1 MANTGTKT
9 FVKVLKILFSIF
21 LSFIFITTAFVLP
34 IYYSVAGIFTPKTV
48 STVVQNID
56 FAEMITDS
64 EEFNNAIKE
73 FGIEKE
79 SVNEIMQSNEFGS
92 FLESCTSTVI
102 DAVFNDPESL
112 DSFDPAVLKDII
124 DNHADDITNV
134 LQEKLNLSVK
144 KEDVQSTMHK
154 LLDDNSD
161 QIKENILYLVPY
173 NEKSHPAYKI
183 MSFIQTTLKMPVI
196 LLCILFEA
204 LLLGLIYLLNKLREE
219 PYYGKEIIECRCNRA
234 WNGKSSCPGGSKDW
248 GGLSVLTALLLTAV
262 FIIFKSNFI
271 TNAFISAPNILG
283 NVATT
288 MLGTV
293 TSKLLIAIIVLGL
306 IAAAA
311 ITSFILLK
319 KYTAKKAVVAIN
331 ENSIEPEAIT
341 EAEQPNQEEN
351 E

>member
-92 FLESCTSTVI
+92 FLESCTSTVM
-102 DAVFNDPESL
+102 DAVFNNPESL

-134 LQEKLNLSVK
+134 LQEKLNLSIK

-161 QIKENILYLVPY
+161 QIKENILYLAPS

-183 MSFIQTTLKMPVI
+183 MSFIQTTLKLPVI
-196 LLCILFEA
+196 LLCILFEV
-204 LLLGLIYLLNKLREE
+204 LLLGLIYLLNKNKF
-219 PYYGKEIIECRCNRA
+219 GGFIWIIVN
-234 WNGKSSCPGGSKDW
+234 
-248 GGLSVLTALLLTAV
+248 SVITALLLTAV

-283 NVATT
+283 NITTT

-293 TSKLLIAIIVLGL
+293 TAKLLIAIIVLGL

-311 ITSFILLK
+311 ITAFILLK
-319 KYTAKKAVVAIN
+319 KHAAKKAVVAIN

-341 EAEQPNQEEN
+341 EAEQPNPEEN

>member
-1 MANTGTKT
+1 MANAGTKT

-56 FAEMITDS
+56 FAEMINDS
-64 EEFNNAIKE
+64 EKFNNAIKE

-79 SVNEIMQSNEFGS
+79 SVNEIMQSNEFGA
-92 FLESCTSTVI
+92 FLESCTSTI
-102 DAVFNDPESL
+102 MDAVFNNPESL

-124 DNHADDITNV
+124 DNHAADITNV
-134 LQEKLNLSVK
+134 LQEKLNLSIK

-154 LLDDNSD
+154 FLEENSD
-161 QIKENILYLVPY
+161 QIKENILYLAPS

-183 MSFIQTTLKMPVI
+183 MSFIQTTLKLPVI
-196 LLCILFEA
+196 LLAILFEV
-204 LLLGLIYLLNKLREE
+204 LLLGLIYLLNKNKF
-219 PYYGKEIIECRCNRA
+219 GGFIWIIVN
-234 WNGKSSCPGGSKDW
+234 
-248 GGLSVLTALLLTAV
+248 SVITALLLTAV

-283 NVATT
+283 NITTT

-293 TSKLLIAIIVLGL
+293 TAKLLIAMIVLGL
-306 IAAAA
+306 ITAAA
-311 ITSFILLK
+311 ITAFILLK
-319 KYTAKKAVVAIN
+319 KHAAKKAVVAIN

>member
-1 MANTGTKT
+1 MANTGAKT

-56 FAEMITDS
+56 FAETITDS

-79 SVNEIMQSNEFGS
+79 SVNEIMQSNEFGA
-92 FLESCTSTVI
+92 FLESCTSTVM
-102 DAVFNDPESL
+102 DAVFNNPESL
-112 DSFDPAVLKDII
+112 NSFDPAVLKDII
-124 DNHADDITNV
+124 DNHAADITNV
-134 LQEKLNLSVK
+134 LQEKLNLSIK

-154 LLDDNSD
+154 LLENNSD
-161 QIKENILYLVPY
+161 QIKESIASLAPDVEGPN
-173 NEKSHPAYKI
+173 HAYKI
-183 MSFIQTTLKMPVI
+183 LSFIQTTLKLPVI

-204 LLLGLIYLLNKLREE
+204 LLLGLIYLLNKNKF
-219 PYYGKEIIECRCNRA
+219 GGFIWIIVN
-234 WNGKSSCPGGSKDW
+234 
-248 GGLSVLTALLLTAV
+248 SVITALLLTAV

-283 NVATT
+283 NITT
-288 MLGTV
+288 IMLGTV
-293 TSKLLIAIIVLGL
+293 TAKLLIAIIVLGL
-306 IAAAA
+306 IATAA
-311 ITSFILLK
+311 ITAFILLK
-319 KYTAKKAVVAIN
+319 KHAAKKAVVAIN

-341 EAEQPNQEEN
+341 EAEQPNPEEN

>member
-1 MANTGTKT
+1 MANAGTKT

-56 FAEMITDS
+56 FAEMINDS
-64 EEFNNAIKE
+64 EKFNNAIKE

-79 SVNEIMQSNEFGS
+79 SVNEIMQSNEFGA
-92 FLESCTSTVI
+92 FLESCTSTVM
-102 DAVFNDPESL
+102 DAVFNNPESL
-112 DSFDPAVLKDII
+112 NSFDPAVLKDII
-124 DNHADDITNV
+124 DNHAADITNV
-134 LQEKLNLSVK
+134 LQEKLNLSIK

-154 LLDDNSD
+154 LLENNSD
-161 QIKENILYLVPY
+161 QIKESIASLAPDVEGPN
-173 NEKSHPAYKI
+173 HAYKI
-183 MSFIQTTLKMPVI
+183 LSFIQTTLKLPVI

-204 LLLGLIYLLNKLREE
+204 LLLGLIYLLNKNKF
-219 PYYGKEIIECRCNRA
+219 GGFIWIIV
-234 WNGKSSCPGGSKDW
+234 D
-248 GGLSVLTALLLTAV
+248 SVITALLLTAV

-293 TSKLLIAIIVLGL
+293 TAKLLIAIIVLGL

-311 ITSFILLK
+311 ITAFILLK
-319 KYTAKKAVVAIN
+319 KHAAKKAVVAIN

-341 EAEQPNQEEN
+341 EAEQPNPEEN

>member
-1 MANTGTKT
+1 MANAGTKT

-56 FAEMITDS
+56 FAEMINDS
-64 EEFNNAIKE
+64 EKFNNAIKE

-79 SVNEIMQSNEFGS
+79 LVNEIMQSNEFGA
-92 FLESCTSTVI
+92 FLESCTSTVM
-102 DAVFNDPESL
+102 DAVFNNPESL
-112 DSFDPAVLKDII
+112 NSFDPAVLKDII
-124 DNHADDITNV
+124 DNHAADITNV
-134 LQEKLNLSVK
+134 LQEKLNLSIK

-154 LLDDNSD
+154 LLENNSD
-161 QIKENILYLVPY
+161 QIKESIASLAPDVEGPN
-173 NEKSHPAYKI
+173 HAYKI
-183 MSFIQTTLKMPVI
+183 LSFIQTTLKLPVI

-204 LLLGLIYLLNKLREE
+204 LLLGLIYLLNKNKF
-219 PYYGKEIIECRCNRA
+219 GGFIWIIVN
-234 WNGKSSCPGGSKDW
+234 
-248 GGLSVLTALLLTAV
+248 SVITALLLTAV

-283 NVATT
+283 NITT
-288 MLGTV
+288 IMLGTV
-293 TSKLLIAIIVLGL
+293 TAKLLIAIIVLGL
-306 IAAAA
+306 IATAA
-311 ITSFILLK
+311 ITAFILLK
-319 KYTAKKAVVAIN
+319 KHAAKKAVVAIN

-341 EAEQPNQEEN
+341 EAEQPNPEEN

>member
-56 FAEMITDS
+56 FAEMINDS
-64 EEFNNAIKE
+64 EKFNNAIKE

-79 SVNEIMQSNEFGS
+79 SVNEIMQSNEFGA
-92 FLESCTSTVI
+92 FLESCTSTVM
-102 DAVFNDPESL
+102 DAVFNNPESL
-112 DSFDPAVLKDII
+112 NSFDPAVLKDII
-124 DNHADDITNV
+124 DNHAADITNV
-134 LQEKLNLSVK
+134 LQEKLNLSIK

-154 LLDDNSD
+154 LLENNSD
-161 QIKENILYLVPY
+161 QIKESIASLAPDVEGPN
-173 NEKSHPAYKI
+173 HAYKI
-183 MSFIQTTLKMPVI
+183 LSFIQTTLKLPVI
-196 LLCILFEA
+196 LLTILFEA
-204 LLLGLIYLLNKLREE
+204 LLLGLIYLLNKNKF
-219 PYYGKEIIECRCNRA
+219 GGFIWIIVN
-234 WNGKSSCPGGSKDW
+234 
-248 GGLSVLTALLLTAV
+248 SVITALLLTAV

-283 NVATT
+283 NITT
-288 MLGTV
+288 IMLGTV
-293 TSKLLIAIIVLGL
+293 TAKLLIAIIVLGL
-306 IAAAA
+306 IATAA
-311 ITSFILLK
+311 ITAFILLK
-319 KYTAKKAVVAIN
+319 KHAAKKAVVAIN

-341 EAEQPNQEEN
+341 EAEQPNPEEN

>member
-56 FAEMITDS
+56 FAEMINDS
-64 EEFNNAIKE
+64 EKFNNAIKE

-79 SVNEIMQSNEFGS
+79 SVNEIMQSNEFGA
-92 FLESCTSTVI
+92 FLESCTSTVM
-102 DAVFNDPESL
+102 DAVFNNPESL
-112 DSFDPAVLKDII
+112 NSFDPAVLKDII
-124 DNHADDITNV
+124 DNHAADITNV
-134 LQEKLNLSVK
+134 LQEKLNLSIK

-154 LLDDNSD
+154 LLENNSD
-161 QIKENILYLVPY
+161 QIKESIASLAPDVEGPN
-173 NEKSHPAYKI
+173 HAYKI
-183 MSFIQTTLKMPVI
+183 LSFIQTTLKLPVI

-204 LLLGLIYLLNKLREE
+204 LLLGLIYLLNKNKF
-219 PYYGKEIIECRCNRA
+219 GGFIWIIVN
-234 WNGKSSCPGGSKDW
+234 
-248 GGLSVLTALLLTAV
+248 SVITALLLTAV

-283 NVATT
+283 NITT
-288 MLGTV
+288 IMLGTV
-293 TSKLLIAIIVLGL
+293 TAKLLIAIIVLGL
-306 IAAAA
+306 IATAA
-311 ITSFILLK
+311 ITAFILLK
-319 KYTAKKAVVAIN
+319 KHAAKKAVVAIN
-331 ENSIEPEAIT
+331 ENSIEPEAFT
-341 EAEQPNQEEN
+341 EAEQPNPEEN

>member
-56 FAEMITDS
+56 FAEMINDS
-64 EEFNNAIKE
+64 EKFNNAIKE

-79 SVNEIMQSNEFGS
+79 SVNEIMQSNEFGA
-92 FLESCTSTVI
+92 FLESCTSTVM
-102 DAVFNDPESL
+102 DAVFNNPESL
-112 DSFDPAVLKDII
+112 NSFDPAVLKDII
-124 DNHADDITNV
+124 DNHAADITNV

-161 QIKENILYLVPY
+161 QIKENILYLAPY

-183 MSFIQTTLKMPVI
+183 MSFIQTTLKLPVI
-196 LLCILFEA
+196 LLTILFEA
-204 LLLGLIYLLNKLREE
+204 LLLGLIYLLNKNKF
-219 PYYGKEIIECRCNRA
+219 GGFIWIIVN
-234 WNGKSSCPGGSKDW
+234 
-248 GGLSVLTALLLTAV
+248 SVITALLLTAV

-283 NVATT
+283 NITTT

-293 TSKLLIAIIVLGL
+293 TAKLLIAIIVVGL
-306 IAAAA
+306 IATAA
-311 ITSFILLK
+311 ITAFILLK
-319 KYTAKKAVVAIN
+319 KHAAKKAVVAIN

-341 EAEQPNQEEN
+341 EAEQPNPEEN

>member
-56 FAEMITDS
+56 LAEMINDS
-64 EEFNNAIKE
+64 EKFNNAIKE

-92 FLESCTSTVI
+92 FLESCTSTVM

-124 DNHADDITNV
+124 DNHAADITSV

-161 QIKENILYLVPY
+161 QIKESIASLAPDVEGPN
-173 NEKSHPAYKI
+173 PAYKI
-183 MSFIQTTLKMPVI
+183 LSFIQKTLKWPVI

-204 LLLGLIYLLNKLREE
+204 LLLGLIYLLNKNKF
-219 PYYGKEIIECRCNRA
+219 GGFIWIIVN
-234 WNGKSSCPGGSKDW
+234 
-248 GGLSVLTALLLTAV
+248 SVITALLLTAV

-283 NVATT
+283 NITTT

-293 TSKLLIAIIVLGL
+293 TAKLLIAIIVLGL

-311 ITSFILLK
+311 ITAFILLK
-319 KYTAKKAVVAIN
+319 KHAAKKAVVAIN
-331 ENSIEPEAIT
+331 ENSLEPEAIT

>member
-56 FAEMITDS
+56 FAEMINDS
-64 EEFNNAIKE
+64 EKFNNAIKE

-79 SVNEIMQSNEFGS
+79 SVNEIMQSNEFGA
-92 FLESCTSTVI
+92 FLESCTSTVM
-102 DAVFNDPESL
+102 DAVFNNPESL

-154 LLDDNSD
+154 LLEDNSD
-161 QIKENILYLVPY
+161 QIKENILYLAPY

-204 LLLGLIYLLNKLREE
+204 LLLGLIYLLNKNKF
-219 PYYGKEIIECRCNRA
+219 GGFIWIIVN
-234 WNGKSSCPGGSKDW
+234 
-248 GGLSVLTALLLTAV
+248 SVITALLLTAV

-283 NVATT
+283 NITTT

-293 TSKLLIAIIVLGL
+293 TAKLLIAIIVLGL

-311 ITSFILLK
+311 ITAFILLK
-319 KYTAKKAVVAIN
+319 KHAAKKAVVAIN

-341 EAEQPNQEEN
+341 EAEQPNPEEN

>member
-1 MANTGTKT
+1 MANAGTKT

-56 FAEMITDS
+56 FAEMINDS
-64 EEFNNAIKE
+64 EKFNNAIKE

-79 SVNEIMQSNEFGS
+79 LVNEIMQSNEFGA
-92 FLESCTSTVI
+92 FLESCTSTVM
-102 DAVFNDPESL
+102 DAVFNNPESL
-112 DSFDPAVLKDII
+112 NSFDPAVLKDII
-124 DNHADDITNV
+124 DNHAADITNV
-134 LQEKLNLSVK
+134 LQEKLNLSIK

-154 LLDDNSD
+154 LLENNSD
-161 QIKENILYLVPY
+161 QIKESIASLAPDVEGPN
-173 NEKSHPAYKI
+173 HAYKI
-183 MSFIQTTLKMPVI
+183 LSFIQTTLKLPVI

-204 LLLGLIYLLNKLREE
+204 LLLDLIYLLNKNKF
-219 PYYGKEIIECRCNRA
+219 GGFIWIIVN
-234 WNGKSSCPGGSKDW
+234 
-248 GGLSVLTALLLTAV
+248 SVITALLLTAV

-283 NVATT
+283 NITT
-288 MLGTV
+288 IMLGTV
-293 TSKLLIAIIVLGL
+293 TAKLLIAIIVLGL
-306 IAAAA
+306 IATAA
-311 ITSFILLK
+311 ITAFILLK
-319 KYTAKKAVVAIN
+319 KHAAKKAVVAIN

-341 EAEQPNQEEN
+341 EAEQPNPEEN

>member
-56 FAEMITDS
+56 FAEMINDS
-64 EEFNNAIKE
+64 EKFNNAIKE

-79 SVNEIMQSNEFGS
+79 SVNEIMQSNEFGA
-92 FLESCTSTVI
+92 FLESCTSTVM
-102 DAVFNDPESL
+102 DAVFNNPESL
-112 DSFDPAVLKDII
+112 NSFDPAVLKDII
-124 DNHADDITNV
+124 DNHAADITNV
-134 LQEKLNLSVK
+134 LQEKLNLSIK

-154 LLDDNSD
+154 LLENNSD
-161 QIKENILYLVPY
+161 QIKESIASLAPDVEGPN
-173 NEKSHPAYKI
+173 HAYKI
-183 MSFIQTTLKMPVI
+183 LSFIQTTLKLPVI

-204 LLLGLIYLLNKLREE
+204 LLLGLIYLLNKNKF
-219 PYYGKEIIECRCNRA
+219 GGFIWIIVN
-234 WNGKSSCPGGSKDW
+234 
-248 GGLSVLTALLLTAV
+248 SVITALLLTAV

-283 NVATT
+283 NITT
-288 MLGTV
+288 IMLGTV
-293 TSKLLIAIIVLGL
+293 TAKLLIAIIVLGL
-306 IAAAA
+306 IATAA
-311 ITSFILLK
+311 ITAFILLK
-319 KYTAKKAVVAIN
+319 KHAAKKAVVAIN

-341 EAEQPNQEEN
+341 EAEQPNPEEN

>member
-64 EEFNNAIKE
+64 EEFNNLIKE

-92 FLESCTSTVI
+92 FLESCTSTVM
-102 DAVFNDPESL
+102 DAVFNNPESL
-112 DSFDPAVLKDII
+112 DSFDPSVFKGVI
-124 DNHADDITNV
+124 DNHIDDITSILKNE
-134 LQEKLNLSVK
+134 LKLTVE

-161 QIKENILYLVPY
+161 QIKENILYLAPY

-183 MSFIQTTLKMPVI
+183 MSFIQTTLKLPVI
-196 LLCILFEA
+196 LLCILFEV
-204 LLLGLIYLLNKLREE
+204 LLLGLIYLLNKNKF
-219 PYYGKEIIECRCNRA
+219 GGFIWIIVN
-234 WNGKSSCPGGSKDW
+234 
-248 GGLSVLTALLLTAV
+248 SVITALLLTAV

-283 NVATT
+283 NVTTT

-293 TSKLLIAIIVLGL
+293 TAKLLIAIIVLGL
-306 IAAAA
+306 IAVAA
-311 ITSFILLK
+311 ITAFILLK
-319 KYTAKKAVVAIN
+319 KHAAKKAVVAIN
-331 ENSIEPEAIT
+331 ENSIEPKAIT
-341 EAEQPNQEEN
+341 EAEQPNPEEN

>member
-56 FAEMITDS
+56 FAEMINDS
-64 EEFNNAIKE
+64 EKFNNAIKE

-79 SVNEIMQSNEFGS
+79 SVNEIMQSNEFGA
-92 FLESCTSTVI
+92 FLESCTSTVM
-102 DAVFNDPESL
+102 DAVFNNPESL
-112 DSFDPAVLKDII
+112 NSFDPAVLKDII
-124 DNHADDITNV
+124 DNHAADITSV

-154 LLDDNSD
+154 LLENNSD
-161 QIKENILYLVPY
+161 QIKESIASLAPDVEGPN
-173 NEKSHPAYKI
+173 HAYKI
-183 MSFIQTTLKMPVI
+183 LSFIQTTLKLPVI

-204 LLLGLIYLLNKLREE
+204 LLLGLIYLLNKNKF
-219 PYYGKEIIECRCNRA
+219 GGFIWIIVN
-234 WNGKSSCPGGSKDW
+234 
-248 GGLSVLTALLLTAV
+248 SVITALLLTAV

-283 NVATT
+283 NITT
-288 MLGTV
+288 IMLGTV
-293 TSKLLIAIIVLGL
+293 TAKLLIAIIVLGL
-306 IAAAA
+306 IATAA
-311 ITSFILLK
+311 ITAFILLK
-319 KYTAKKAVVAIN
+319 KHAAKKAVVAIN

-341 EAEQPNQEEN
+341 EAEQPNPEEN

>member
-1 MANTGTKT
+1 MANTGAKT

-92 FLESCTSTVI
+92 FWESCTSTVM
-102 DAVFNDPESL
+102 DAVFNNPESL

-124 DNHADDITNV
+124 DNHAADITNV
-134 LQEKLNLSVK
+134 LQEKLNLSIK

-154 LLDDNSD
+154 LLEDNSD

-183 MSFIQTTLKMPVI
+183 MSFIQTTLKLPVI

-204 LLLGLIYLLNKLREE
+204 LLLGLIYLLNKNKF
-219 PYYGKEIIECRCNRA
+219 GGFIWIIV
-234 WNGKSSCPGGSKDW
+234 D
-248 GGLSVLTALLLTAV
+248 SVITALLLTAV

-311 ITSFILLK
+311 ITAFILLK

-341 EAEQPNQEEN
+341 EAEQPNKEEN

>member
-56 FAEMITDS
+56 FAEMINDS
-64 EEFNNAIKE
+64 EKFNNAIKE

-79 SVNEIMQSNEFGS
+79 SVNEIMQSNEFGA
-92 FLESCTSTVI
+92 FLESCTSTVM
-102 DAVFNDPESL
+102 DAVFNNPESL
-112 DSFDPAVLKDII
+112 NSFDPAVLKDII
-124 DNHADDITNV
+124 DNHAADITNV
-134 LQEKLNLSVK
+134 LQEKLNLSIK

-161 QIKENILYLVPY
+161 QIKESIASLAPDVEGPN
-173 NEKSHPAYKI
+173 HAYKI
-183 MSFIQTTLKMPVI
+183 LSFIQTTLKLPVI

-204 LLLGLIYLLNKLREE
+204 LLLGLIYLLNKNKF
-219 PYYGKEIIECRCNRA
+219 GGFIWIIVN
-234 WNGKSSCPGGSKDW
+234 
-248 GGLSVLTALLLTAV
+248 SVITALLLTAV

-283 NVATT
+283 NITT
-288 MLGTV
+288 IMLGTV
-293 TSKLLIAIIVLGL
+293 TAKLLIAIIVLGL
-306 IAAAA
+306 IATAA
-311 ITSFILLK
+311 ITAFILLK
-319 KYTAKKAVVAIN
+319 KHAAKKAVVAIN

-341 EAEQPNQEEN
+341 EAEQPNPEEN

>member
-1 MANTGTKT
+1 MANTGAKT

-56 FAEMITDS
+56 FAEMINDS
-64 EEFNNAIKE
+64 EKFNNAIKE

-79 SVNEIMQSNEFGS
+79 SVNEIMQSNEFGA
-92 FLESCTSTVI
+92 FLESCTSTVM
-102 DAVFNDPESL
+102 DAVFNNPESL
-112 DSFDPAVLKDII
+112 NSFDPAVLKDII
-124 DNHADDITNV
+124 DNHAADITNV
-134 LQEKLNLSVK
+134 LQEKLNLSIK

-154 LLDDNSD
+154 LLENNSD
-161 QIKENILYLVPY
+161 QIKESIASLAPDVEGPN
-173 NEKSHPAYKI
+173 HAYKI
-183 MSFIQTTLKMPVI
+183 LSFIQTTLKLPVI

-204 LLLGLIYLLNKLREE
+204 LLLGLIYLLNKNKF
-219 PYYGKEIIECRCNRA
+219 GGFIWIIVN
-234 WNGKSSCPGGSKDW
+234 
-248 GGLSVLTALLLTAV
+248 SVITALLLTAV

-283 NVATT
+283 NITT
-288 MLGTV
+288 IMLGTV
-293 TSKLLIAIIVLGL
+293 TAKLLIAIIVLGL
-306 IAAAA
+306 IATAA
-311 ITSFILLK
+311 ITAFILLK
-319 KYTAKKAVVAIN
+319 KHAAKKAVVAIN

-341 EAEQPNQEEN
+341 EAEQPNPEEN

>member
-56 FAEMITDS
+56 FAEMINDS
-64 EEFNNAIKE
+64 EKFNNAIKE

-79 SVNEIMQSNEFGS
+79 SVNEIMQSNEFGA
-92 FLESCTSTVI
+92 FLESCTSTVM
-102 DAVFNDPESL
+102 DAVFNNPESL

-161 QIKENILYLVPY
+161 QIKESIASLAPDVEGPN
-173 NEKSHPAYKI
+173 PAYKI
-183 MSFIQTTLKMPVI
+183 LSFIQTTLKLPVI

-204 LLLGLIYLLNKLREE
+204 LLLGLIYLLNKNKF
-219 PYYGKEIIECRCNRA
+219 GGFIWIIVN
-234 WNGKSSCPGGSKDW
+234 
-248 GGLSVLTALLLTAV
+248 SVITALLLTAV

-283 NVATT
+283 NITTT

-293 TSKLLIAIIVLGL
+293 TAKLLIAIIVLGL

-311 ITSFILLK
+311 ITAFILLK
-319 KYTAKKAVVAIN
+319 KHAAKKAVVAIN
-331 ENSIEPEAIT
+331 ENSLEPEAIT

>member
-56 FAEMITDS
+56 FAEMINDS
-64 EEFNNAIKE
+64 EKFNNAIKE

-79 SVNEIMQSNEFGS
+79 SVNEIMQSNEFGA
-92 FLESCTSTVI
+92 FLESCTSTVM
-102 DAVFNDPESL
+102 DAVFNNPESL
-112 DSFDPAVLKDII
+112 NSFDPAVLKDII
-124 DNHADDITNV
+124 DNHAADITNV
-134 LQEKLNLSVK
+134 LQEKLNLSIK

-154 LLDDNSD
+154 LLENNSD
-161 QIKENILYLVPY
+161 QIKESIASLAPDVEGPN
-173 NEKSHPAYKI
+173 HAYKI
-183 MSFIQTTLKMPVI
+183 LSFIQTTLKLPVI
-196 LLCILFEA
+196 LLCILYEA
-204 LLLGLIYLLNKLREE
+204 LLLGLIYLLNKNKF
-219 PYYGKEIIECRCNRA
+219 GGFIWIIVN
-234 WNGKSSCPGGSKDW
+234 
-248 GGLSVLTALLLTAV
+248 SVITALLLTAV

-283 NVATT
+283 NITT
-288 MLGTV
+288 IMLGTV
-293 TSKLLIAIIVLGL
+293 TAKLLIAIIVLGL
-306 IAAAA
+306 IATAA
-311 ITSFILLK
+311 ITAFILLK
-319 KYTAKKAVVAIN
+319 KHAAKKAVVAIN

-341 EAEQPNQEEN
+341 EAEQPNPEEN

>member
-1 MANTGTKT
+1 MANTGAKT

-92 FLESCTSTVI
+92 FLESCTSTVM
-102 DAVFNDPESL
+102 DAVFNKPESL

-161 QIKENILYLVPY
+161 QIKENILYLAPS

-183 MSFIQTTLKMPVI
+183 MSFIQTTLKLPVI

-204 LLLGLIYLLNKLREE
+204 LLLGLIYLLNKNKF
-219 PYYGKEIIECRCNRA
+219 GGFIWIIVN
-234 WNGKSSCPGGSKDW
+234 
-248 GGLSVLTALLLTAV
+248 SVITALLLTAV

-283 NVATT
+283 NITTT

-293 TSKLLIAIIVLGL
+293 TAKLLIAIIVLLLL
-306 IAAAA
+306 ITVC
-311 ITSFILLK
+311 ITAFILLK
-319 KYTAKKAVVAIN
+319 KHAAKKAVVAIN
-331 ENSIEPEAIT
+331 ENSLEPEAIT

>member
-92 FLESCTSTVI
+92 FLESCTGTVM
-102 DAVFNDPESL
+102 DAVFNNPESL

-161 QIKENILYLVPY
+161 QIKESITSLAPDVEGSNL
-173 NEKSHPAYKI
+173 AYKI
-183 MSFIQTTLKMPVI
+183 LSFIQKTLKWPVI
-196 LLCILFEA
+196 LLCILFEV
-204 LLLGLIYLLNKLREE
+204 LLLGLIYLLNKNKF
-219 PYYGKEIIECRCNRA
+219 GGFIWIIVN
-234 WNGKSSCPGGSKDW
+234 
-248 GGLSVLTALLLTAV
+248 SVITALLLTAV

-283 NVATT
+283 NITTT

-293 TSKLLIAIIVLGL
+293 TAKLLIAIIVLLLL
-306 IAAAA
+306 ITVC
-311 ITSFILLK
+311 ITAFILLK
-319 KYTAKKAVVAIN
+319 KHAAKKAVVAIN
-331 ENSIEPEAIT
+331 ENPIEPEAIT
-341 EAEQPNQEEN
+341 EAEQPNPEEN